1 MSRPPLVRQLT
12 EAQQAIAE
20 EALAVMPEAIEAFW
34 RGHPCLRKYRQAID
48 STGSAMTAI
57 TLASFCFDPRKSK
70 MTTYFTVAI
79 RNELRKEALKEQRR
93 REESSHRHAH
103 SAPDPKATLPDFG
116 YASECMESLDD
127 KDRELVYQ
135 SVVVG
140 HRITEL
146 ARRQRRD
153 PRTLQRHLDAALSL
167 LRDCVASSSSA
178 SDSPS
183 TEQATPA

>member
-12 EAQQAIAE
+12 PAQQGLAE
-20 EALAVMPEAIEAFW
+20 AALAFMPEAIEAFW
-34 RGHPCLRKYRQAID
+34 RGHPCLRKYRPAVD
-48 STGSAMTAI
+48 SVGSAMTAI

-70 MTTYFTVAI
+70 MTTYYTVAI
-79 RNELRKEALKEQRR
+79 RNELRKEAMKEQRR

-103 SAPDPKATLPDFG
+103 SAPDPKAVLPDYGF
-116 YASECMESLDD
+116 ASECMEELTDHQ
-127 KDRELVYQ
+127 KELVYQ

-146 ARRQRRD
+146 ARKHRRD

-167 LRDCVASSSSA
+167 LRECVSSSA
-178 SDSPS
+178 SASD
-183 TEQATPA
+183 TPDHGQPLPL